1 MTYFT
6 IASTDIGIL
15 VDSISKDFFKLKN
28 KFPEETIY
36 MADKLS
42 TIYVDL
48 EHLIEFKLL

>member
-15 VDSISKDFFKLKN
+15 VDSISKDFYKLRT

-36 MADKLS
+36 MTDELS
-42 TIYVDL
+42 TIFVDL
-48 EHLIEFKLL
+48 DHLIEFKLL